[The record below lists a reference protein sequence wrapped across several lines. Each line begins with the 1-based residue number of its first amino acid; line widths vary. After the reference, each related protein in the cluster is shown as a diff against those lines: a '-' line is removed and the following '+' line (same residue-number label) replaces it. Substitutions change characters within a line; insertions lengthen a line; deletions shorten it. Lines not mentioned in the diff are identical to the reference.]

1 MCIQGGV
8 PMDFSSY
15 FPIWN
20 KLTPTQQQILER
32 NAVLRKVD
40 KGTVIR
46 NGTVEC
52 TGLLLVRS
60 GQLRAYILS
69 DEGREISLY
78 RLFDRDICLFS
89 ASCMM
94 NSIQFEITIE
104 AQKDTTMWVISAD
117 TYQRI
122 MKESA
127 VVANFTN
134 EIMATRFS
142 EVMWLMEQIMWK
154 SFDKRLAEFL
164 LEECSLEGTNILK
177 ITHETI
183 AGHMGTAREVVTR
196 MLRYFQNESMVKLT
210 RGTVEVT
217 DKAALE
223 ELQNA

>member
-1 MCIQGGV
+1 
-8 PMDFSSY
+8 MDFSSY

-40 KGTVIR
+40 KGTVIH
-46 NGTVEC
+46 NGTVKC

-94 NSIQFEITIE
+94 NRIQFEITIE

-117 TYQRI
+117 T
-122 MKESA
+122 
-127 VVANFTN
+127 
-134 EIMATRFS
+134 
-142 EVMWLMEQIMWK
+142 
-154 SFDKRLAEFL
+154 
-164 LEECSLEGTNILK
+164 
-177 ITHETI
+177 
-183 AGHMGTAREVVTR
+183 
-196 MLRYFQNESMVKLT
+196 
-210 RGTVEVT
+210 
-217 DKAALE
+217 
-223 ELQNA
+223 

>member
-1 MCIQGGV
+1 
-8 PMDFSSY
+8 MDFQSY
-15 FPIWN
+15 FPVWN
-20 KLTPTQQQILER
+20 KLTPAQQERILGSLMER
-32 NAVLRKVD
+32 RVS
-40 KGTVIR
+40 KGTVIH
-46 NGTVEC
+46 NGSMDC
-52 TGLLLVRS
+52 TGLLLVKS

-69 DEGREISLY
+69 DEGREITIY
-78 RLFDRDICLFS
+78 RLFDRDMCLFS

-117 TYQRI
+117 TYGRL

-154 SFDKRLAEFL
+154 SFDKRLAGFL
-164 LEECSLEGTNILK
+164 LEECSLEETNILK

-196 MLRYFQNESMVKLT
+196 MLRYFQNEGMVKLA
-210 RGTVEVT
+210 RGTVEIC
-217 DKAALE
+217 E
-223 ELQNA
+223 ERRLQELSDT

>member
-1 MCIQGGV
+1 
-8 PMDFSSY
+8 MDFQSY
-15 FPIWN
+15 FPVWN
-20 KLTPTQQQILER
+20 KLTPAQQERILGSLMER
-32 NAVLRKVD
+32 RVS
-40 KGTVIR
+40 KGTVIH
-46 NGTVEC
+46 NGNMDC
-52 TGLLLVRS
+52 TGLLLVKS

-94 NSIQFEITIE
+94 NSIQFEITSE

-117 TYQRI
+117 TYQHI

-142 EVMWLMEQIMWK
+142 EVMWLMEQIRWK
-154 SFDKRLAEFL
+154 SFDKRLAGFL

-183 AGHMGTAREVVTR
+183 ASHMGTAREVVTR
-196 MLRYFQNESMVKLT
+196 MLRYFQNEGMVRLS

-217 DKAALE
+217 DKIKLE
-223 ELQNA
+223 QLQND

>member
-78 RLFDRDICLFS
+78 RLFDRVFACFPPP
-89 ASCMM
+89 
-94 NSIQFEITIE
+94 
-104 AQKDTTMWVISAD
+104 V
-117 TYQRI
+117 
-122 MKESA
+122 
-127 VVANFTN
+127 
-134 EIMATRFS
+134 
-142 EVMWLMEQIMWK
+142 
-154 SFDKRLAEFL
+154 
-164 LEECSLEGTNILK
+164 
-177 ITHETI
+177 
-183 AGHMGTAREVVTR
+183 
-196 MLRYFQNESMVKLT
+196 
-210 RGTVEVT
+210 
-217 DKAALE
+217 
-223 ELQNA
+223 

>member
-1 MCIQGGV
+1 
-8 PMDFSSY
+8 MDFSSY

-40 KGTVIR
+40 KGTVIH

-52 TGLLLVRS
+52 TGLLLVKS

-104 AQKDTTMWVISAD
+104 AQKDSTACHTAHNDNFHVIVPPFPHKRKFRLCFSRWYNPSAS
-117 TYQRI
+117 
-122 MKESA
+122 K
-127 VVANFTN
+127 
-134 EIMATRFS
+134 
-142 EVMWLMEQIMWK
+142 
-154 SFDKRLAEFL
+154 
-164 LEECSLEGTNILK
+164 
-177 ITHETI
+177 
-183 AGHMGTAREVVTR
+183 
-196 MLRYFQNESMVKLT
+196 
-210 RGTVEVT
+210 
-217 DKAALE
+217 
-223 ELQNA
+223 

>member
-1 MCIQGGV
+1 
-8 PMDFSSY
+8 MDFSSY

-40 KGTVIR
+40 KGTVIH

-69 DEGREISLY
+69 EEGREISLY

-134 EIMATRFS
+134 EIMATRLSRLFHIICSISHITS
-142 EVMWLMEQIMWK
+142 EN
-154 SFDKRLAEFL
+154 RLAIS
-164 LEECSLEGTNILK
+164 SL
-177 ITHETI
+177 
-183 AGHMGTAREVVTR
+183 V
-196 MLRYFQNESMVKLT
+196 
-210 RGTVEVT
+210 
-217 DKAALE
+217 
-223 ELQNA
+223 

>member
-1 MCIQGGV
+1 
-8 PMDFSSY
+8 MDFQSY
-15 FPIWN
+15 FPVWN
-20 KLTPTQQQILER
+20 KLTPAQQERILGSLMER
-32 NAVLRKVD
+32 RVS
-40 KGTVIR
+40 KGTVIH
-46 NGTVEC
+46 NGSMDC
-52 TGLLLVRS
+52 TGLLLVKS

-69 DEGREISLY
+69 DEGREITIY
-78 RLFDRDICLFS
+78 RLFDRDMCLFS

-117 TYQRI
+117 IYGRL

-154 SFDKRLAEFL
+154 SFDKRLAGFL

-183 AGHMGTAREVVTR
+183 ASHMGTAREVVTR
-196 MLRYFQNESMVKLT
+196 MLRYFQNEGMVKLT
-210 RGTVEVT
+210 RGTVEIT
-217 DKAALE
+217 DKIRLE
-223 ELQNA
+223 QLQND

>member
-1 MCIQGGV
+1 
-8 PMDFSSY
+8 MDFSSY

-40 KGTVIR
+40 KGTVIH

-94 NSIQFEITIE
+94 NSIQ
-104 AQKDTTMWVISAD
+104 
-117 TYQRI
+117 
-122 MKESA
+122 
-127 VVANFTN
+127 
-134 EIMATRFS
+134 
-142 EVMWLMEQIMWK
+142 
-154 SFDKRLAEFL
+154 
-164 LEECSLEGTNILK
+164 
-177 ITHETI
+177 
-183 AGHMGTAREVVTR
+183 
-196 MLRYFQNESMVKLT
+196 YFQSEGMVKLS
-210 RGTVEVT
+210 RGTVTIT
-217 DKAALE
+217 DE
-223 ELQNA
+223 EKLRGLSE

>member
-1 MCIQGGV
+1 
-8 PMDFSSY
+8 MDFSSY

-40 KGTVIR
+40 KGTVIHNGTVIY

-142 EVMWLMEQIMWK
+142 EVMWLMEQILWK

-164 LEECSLEGTNILK
+164 LEESTLEETQVLK

-183 AGHMGTAREVVTR
+183 ANHLGTAREVVTR
-196 MLRYFQNESMVKLT
+196 MLRYFQSEGMVKLA
-210 RGTVEVT
+210 RGTVEIT
-217 DKAALE
+217 DTEKLR
-223 ELQNA
+223 QMT

>member
-20 KLTPTQQQILER
+20 KLTPTQQQILEQ

-40 KGTVIR
+40 KGTVIH
-46 NGTVEC
+46 NGTMEC
-52 TGLLLVRS
+52 TGLLLVKS

-78 RLFDRDICLFS
+78 RLFDQDICLFS

-117 TYQRI
+117 TYGRL

-127 VVANFTN
+127 VIANFTN

-142 EVMWLMEQIMWK
+142 EVMWLLEQIMWK
-154 SFDKRLAEFL
+154 SFDKRLAGFL

-177 ITHETI
+177 ISYHSRLF
-183 AGHMGTAREVVTR
+183 H
-196 MLRYFQNESMVKLT
+196 
-210 RGTVEVT
+210 
-217 DKAALE
+217 
-223 ELQNA
+223 

>member
-1 MCIQGGV
+1 
-8 PMDFSSY
+8 MDFSSY

-20 KLTPTQQQILER
+20 KLTPTQQQILEQ

-40 KGTVIR
+40 KGTVIH
-46 NGTVEC
+46 NGTMEC

-60 GQLRAYILS
+60 GQLRAYIIS

-78 RLFDRDICLFS
+78 RLFGRDICLFS

-117 TYQRI
+117 TYGRL

-127 VVANFTN
+127 VIANFTN

-142 EVMWLMEQIMWK
+142 EVVWLMEQIMWK
-154 SFDKRLAEFL
+154 SFDKRLAGFL
-164 LEECSLEGTNILK
+164 LK

-196 MLRYFQNESMVKLT
+196 MLHYFQNEGMVKLT

-217 DKAALE
+217 DEAALE

>member
-1 MCIQGGV
+1 
-8 PMDFSSY
+8 MDFSSY

-40 KGTVIR
+40 KGTVIH
-46 NGTVEC
+46 NGTMEC
-52 TGLLLVRS
+52 TGLLLVRN

-117 TYQRI
+117 IYGHLTKLWLPVFLRLCGSWSRSCGKALIKGWQDFCWRN
-122 MKESA
+122 
-127 VVANFTN
+127 VA
-134 EIMATRFS
+134 
-142 EVMWLMEQIMWK
+142 
-154 SFDKRLAEFL
+154 
-164 LEECSLEGTNILK
+164 
-177 ITHETI
+177 
-183 AGHMGTAREVVTR
+183 
-196 MLRYFQNESMVKLT
+196 
-210 RGTVEVT
+210 
-217 DKAALE
+217 
-223 ELQNA
+223 